1 MPTIVNLR
9 ALNRSAK
16 VRVKNI
22 AGTTVN
28 LNTAT
33 DVKADLDDA
42 EVRRQLNRH
51 SAIGQYVAV
60 GIGGSPVTQLS
71 GTNTANSGI
80 NGLTT
85 SFAMGATTGIAVG
98 DYVIGSD
105 KIPNGTYVTSVVDGT
120 NIRLSAATTGTVT
133 ASTALHFV

>member
-51 SAIGQYVAV
+51 SAIGQYVAI

-71 GTNTANSGI
+71 GTNTGAIAVG
-80 NGLTT
+80 T

-120 NIRLSAATTGTVT
+120 NIRLSAATTATVT
-133 ASTALHFV
+133 TSTALSFV

>member
-51 SAIGQYVAV
+51 SAIGQYVAI
-60 GIGGSPVTQLS
+60 GIGGSPVTQTA
-71 GTNTANSGI
+71 GTNGSAVTAGNA
-80 NGLTT
+80 
-85 SFAMGATTGIAVG
+85 FAMISTTGISVG
-98 DYVIGSD
+98 DYVIGSAV
-105 KIPNGTYVTSVVDGT
+105 IPNGTYVTEVTSAT
-120 NIRLSAATTGTVT
+120 SIKLSANTSGSATSAVL
-133 ASTALHFV
+133 SFV